1 MLSFASRRGAR
12 APKCFLAPISPAF
25 IIAALVAPAAD
36 AAVVATFE
44 VGAGN
49 NQATI
54 QIDQDDGDTYLFAFR
69 FASESISSWDA
80 LLAIDA
86 ELDSFAL
93 EYQTFSF
100 GVFLTGIT
108 IDGDRDY
115 GTGDLWPIPNYWHFW
130 INNAQVGAEAW
141 VQSPVGAQ
149 SRMLTA
155 GSADAWVFG
164 SNATPQAIPAPAAGI
179 GALLVMGFS
188 RRRRCVG

>member
-1 MLSFASRRGAR
+1 MLFLISRRGAL
-12 APKCFLAPISPAF
+12 APKFFLASITSAA
-25 IIAALVAPAAD
+25 IIAAVSASAADAALVA
-36 AAVVATFE
+36 TFD

-54 QIDQDDGDTYLFAFR
+54 QIDQDDGDTYLYSFH

-86 ELDSFAL
+86 ELDSFSL
-93 EYQTFSF
+93 EYQTYSF

-130 INNAQVGAEAW
+130 IDSAEGWSLA
-141 VQSPVGAQ
+141 PIGAQ
-149 SRMLTA
+149 ARILTA

-164 SNATPQAIPAPAAGI
+164 TNAAPQVIPAPAAGI
-179 GALLVMGFS
+179 GALLMMGFA
-188 RRRRCVG
+188 RRRAVLRR